1 MKDADDMTDEDDI
14 DTRPELPVEG
24 FMAHLCGQFDVP
36 CLKGAIAFDFDPDSG
51 EVELIFAPE
60 DDSPF
65 GFTVVPLQVQGV
77 TLMEFLRR
85 QVLADIVE
93 GQVEAGGDVVAEASE
108 YLKAQG
114 GAA

>member
-1 MKDADDMTDEDDI
+1 MRENEMTDNDI

-24 FMAHLCGQFDVP
+24 FLAHLIGEFDVP

-51 EVELIFAPE
+51 EVELIFEPA

-77 TLMEFLRR
+77 RLMEFLRR
-85 QVLADIVE
+85 QILADALADDDECDHDV
-93 GQVEAGGDVVAEASE
+93 AGEASE
-108 YLKAQG
+108 FLKAQG
-114 GAA
+114 EA